1 VWLESESD
9 GGGSD
14 PAAAAASR
22 SRGQKQRADAGQLL
36 ASLLLRVERFC
47 MLSCAAAVLLTG
59 ELQLRWELE
68 E

>member
-1 VWLESESD
+1 MS
-9 GGGSD
+9 
-14 PAAAAASR
+14 AACA
-22 SRGQKQRADAGQLL
+22 L

-59 ELQLRWELE
+59 ELLLRWERE